1 MPLLNLK
8 VFCRCPEC
16 YREGGAVPSARWL
29 IPYMPCGHFLWI
41 FWESRGKSRA
51 HRLRAAERNT
61 AWACGRCMGLRF
73 RGGSRLG
80 ARMREA
86 CAKRARNPLRGAA
99 SHGLGVCPRRSPSGL
114 RGRPSASS
122 QAEDPISRYDR
133 RRTLRVSRPERR
145 PFCAGGP
152 LRAGRRGIFRR
163 SLAHSFCATVVQ
175 GGHQTARIYIV
186 SSDTRDP
193 RRVDDS

>member
-1 MPLLNLK
+1 MK

-29 IPYMPCGHFLWI
+29 IPYMPCGHFFGTFPENCPPGLCHQDHG
-41 FWESRGKSRA
+41 SPRA
-51 HRLRAAERNT
+51 GPSPGFPRRDV
-61 AWACGRCMGLRF
+61 
-73 RGGSRLG
+73 G
-80 ARMREA
+80 ARKREA
-86 CAKRARNPLRGAA
+86 CAKPARNPLRGAA
-99 SHGLGVCPRRSPSGL
+99 SHGLGVCPRRSPSGP
-114 RGRPSASS
+114 RGRPPASS
-122 QAEDPISRYDR
+122 QAEDPISPYDR
-133 RRTLRVSRPERR
+133 RRTLRFSQPERR